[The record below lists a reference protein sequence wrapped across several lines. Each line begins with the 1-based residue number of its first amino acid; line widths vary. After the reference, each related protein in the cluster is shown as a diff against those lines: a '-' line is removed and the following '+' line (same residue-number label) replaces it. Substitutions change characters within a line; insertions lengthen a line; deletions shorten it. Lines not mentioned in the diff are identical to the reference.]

1 MARSKLNLTF
11 LDFEKQV
18 KSGKLEPVYYVL
30 TADNYFLKKAGGLL
44 REKISGSK
52 DNNANFFIKYADES
66 SVDEIIDL
74 CSNFSSLF
82 SSNKIVIVKRS
93 EKFGKK
99 LDTLLEYFR
108 NPDKDTTVILAFDKE
123 YAAEKKLEKKINFYD
138 FAYLPDEDYIKWVKC
153 LFDAEDCRIDA
164 DELRLFIES
173 VPGVFDLVENEVS
186 KISGFCEEMSAG
198 GEKKVTKE
206 IIYKFIGYDT
216 SYTPDDL
223 MDSILSKNTRKS
235 QEVLENM
242 IDKHGMNEIYLLS
255 LMTGYFTDLMSAKTK
270 GFDSASMNDIY
281 TKYKIW
287 GNRVGFVK
295 KHKNDL
301 KDNDFEVIFDKI
313 IKTDQKLKTSMLDS
327 KVLLTSLV
335 EELAGI

>member
-1 MARSKLNLTF
+1 
-11 LDFEKQV
+11 
-18 KSGKLEPVYYVL
+18 
-30 TADNYFLKKAGGLL
+30 
-44 REKISGSK
+44 
-52 DNNANFFIKYADES
+52 
-66 SVDEIIDL
+66 
-74 CSNFSSLF
+74 
-82 SSNKIVIVKRS
+82 
-93 EKFGKK
+93 
-99 LDTLLEYFR
+99 
-108 NPDKDTTVILAFDKE
+108 
-123 YAAEKKLEKKINFYD
+123 
-138 FAYLPDEDYIKWVKC
+138 
-153 LFDAEDCRIDA
+153 
-164 DELRLFIES
+164 
-173 VPGVFDLVENEVS
+173 
-186 KISGFCEEMSAG
+186 
-198 GEKKVTKE
+198 
-206 IIYKFIGYDT
+206 
-216 SYTPDDL
+216 
-223 MDSILSKNTRKS
+223 
-235 QEVLENM
+235 M